1 MDRPPEHLVVGIT
14 LVELSIYPLPCTHLS
29 AWSEDSHLVIQ
40 PSSTHPPIHS
50 LTHACS
56 LSISSGGARTSEKE
70 RKKRRRKRRSRMKPS
85 FSISRRRSSH
95 LHSWLS
101 SRNPLF
107 ILLGISPQTLTLD
120 LSMHG
125 WKKKVTR
132 CSTISS
138 VSSSPF
144 LAQSSHGIKSPL

>member
-1 MDRPPEHLVVGIT
+1 MGC
-14 LVELSIYPLPCTHLS
+14 LSIPCLGPTCQLEVN
-29 AWSEDSHLVIQ
+29 EDSHLVIQ

-56 LSISSGGARTSEKE
+56 LSISENKE
-70 RKKRRRKRRSRMKPS
+70 IKKRRKRRSRMKPN

-95 LHSWLS
+95 LHSWVS

-107 ILLGISPQTLTLD
+107 ILLRISLQTLTLD
-120 LSMHG
+120 FFMHG
-125 WKKKVTR
+125 RKKKVTR

-138 VSSSPF
+138 ASSSPF
-144 LAQSSHGIKSPL
+144 LAQSSHGIKSHL